1 VIDHRGV
8 PVPFELTQ
16 HDDVYVLTMDAGE
29 NRFNR
34 SSLERINQSLDEVA
48 AITGPAA
55 LVTTGTG
62 KFYSN
67 GLDLDWVVSGEADM
81 SFAEL
86 AVATQNLFA
95 RTLTFPHPTV
105 AAINGHCFAAGAMW
119 SLAHDFRVMRADRGF
134 WSLPEVDIKIPF
146 TDGMAALIQAR
157 LTAQVAHLAMTT
169 AHRFGGEEARHAA
182 IVDHAVGED
191 EVVSKAIEVA
201 AALAARDAA
210 TLEAIKRTVYQPVVL
225 ALTDQVADPRV

>member
-1 VIDHRGV
+1 MS
-8 PVPFELTQ
+8 FELTK
-16 HDDVYVLTMDAGE
+16 HDDVYVLSMDAGD

-34 SSLERINQSLDEVA
+34 RSLARINELLDEVVA
-48 AITGPAA
+48 VQGPAA

-67 GLDLDWVVSGEADM
+67 GLDLEWVVSGEADL
-81 SFAEL
+81 SFEEL
-86 AVATQNLFA
+86 ALETQSLLA
-95 RTLTFPHPTV
+95 RTLTFPRPTV

-134 WSLPEVDIKIPF
+134 WSLPEIDLKIPF

-157 LTAQVAHLAMTT
+157 LTPQVAHLAMTT
-169 AHRFGGEEARHAA
+169 AHRFGGEEARQAA

-201 AALAARDAA
+201 AALAAGDVA
-210 TLEAIKRTVYQPVVL
+210 TLEAIKRTVYQPVVR
-225 ALTDQVADPRV
+225 ALTDQVEDPRGSGRRQTV

>member
-1 VIDHRGV
+1 M
-8 PVPFELTQ
+8 PFELTQ
-16 HDDVYVLTMDAGE
+16 HDLVYVLTMDAGE

-34 SSLERINQSLDEVA
+34 SSLEQINRSLDEVA
-48 AITGPAA
+48 AISGPAA

-67 GLDLDWVVSGEADM
+67 GLDLDWAMSGEADM

-119 SLAHDFRVMRADRGF
+119 SLAQDFRVMRADRGF

-169 AHRFGGEEARHAA
+169 AHRFGGEEARQAG
-182 IVDHAVGED
+182 IVDQAVAED
-191 EVVSKAIEVA
+191 EVLSTAIEIAVG
-201 AALAARDAA
+201 LAAKDPE
-210 TLEAIKRTVYQPVVL
+210 TLAAIKRTMYQPAVD
-225 ALTDQVADPRV
+225 ALIEPAVDPGS